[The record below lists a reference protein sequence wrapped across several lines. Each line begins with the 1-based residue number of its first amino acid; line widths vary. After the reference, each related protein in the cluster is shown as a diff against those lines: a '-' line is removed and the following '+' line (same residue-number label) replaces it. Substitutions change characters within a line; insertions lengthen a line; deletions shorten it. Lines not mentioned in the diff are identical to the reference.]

1 MKPFMEKNVI
11 DIGNM
16 LNLIKKRKWLF
27 YKTASVAFIIGL
39 VMGFS
44 MPKEYTTGVKLA
56 PETGHS
62 GLGGE
67 INSLASM
74 IGINLNGSNK
84 TSDAFY
90 PIMYPDICASN
101 DFVIPLWNMQ
111 VKTIDGEQSTN
122 LYDYLAHQQKEAWW
136 WKGIEW
142 ITSLLAGSDD
152 DDTPTGKS
160 QFDPR
165 LEVNPFHLTKE
176 QDRVARKIK
185 GMINCSVDKKTD
197 VISIS
202 VTAQDPLV
210 AATVA
215 DSVQHA
221 LQAFIT
227 DYRTTKARQDL
238 EYMEKLYDEART
250 EYEQARLRYTSYADS
265 NTELIIESY
274 KVKQEDLENTMQ
286 LRYNI
291 YSQMAQ
297 RLELAKAKVQEET
310 PAFSVIQS
318 ATVPLK
324 KSKPKRM
331 TMVLGMMVLS
341 FIITLLWVVSKN
353 QTVERPKIGSLQ
365 SEKQDAESQKSDSA
379 SEER

>member
-1 MKPFMEKNVI
+1 MDKPVI
-11 DIGNM
+11 DLGHI
-16 LNLIKKRKWLF
+16 LNVIKKRKRLF
-27 YKTASVAFIIGL
+27 YITTLIAIIFGVIVA
-39 VMGFS
+39 FS
-44 MPKEYTTGVKLA
+44 MPLGFTSTVKLA
-56 PETGHS
+56 PESGRS

-67 INSLASM
+67 LNSLASLV
-74 IGINLNGSNK
+74 GVNLGSGNK
-84 TSDAFY
+84 TNDAFY

-101 DFVIPLWNMQ
+101 DFVIPLWNMH
-111 VKTIDGEQSTN
+111 VSTADHSLTTT
-122 LYDYLAHQQKEAWW
+122 LYDYLAHHQKSTWWFKGLYWLTHLFSKEDEAEQ
-136 WKGIEW
+136 GGP
-142 ITSLLAGSDD
+142 SSDPSTNVD
-152 DDTPTGKS
+152 
-160 QFDPR
+160 
-165 LEVNPFHLTKE
+165 PFHLNKE
-176 QDRVARKIK
+176 QDHVAGAIK
-185 GMINCSVDKKTD
+185 NMIKCAIDKKTD
-197 VISIS
+197 VISIT

-238 EYMEKLYDEART
+238 EYMEKLFDEART

-265 NTELIIESY
+265 NNELILESY
-274 KVKQEDLENTMQ
+274 KAKQDDLENDMQ

-324 KSKPKRM
+324 KSKPKRSII
-331 TMVLGMMVLS
+331 VLAMMILS
-341 FIITLLWVVSKN
+341 FIGTLLWAMVKDHPADEAKSSAKEEESGAAENVSP
-353 QTVERPKIGSLQ
+353 ELQ
-365 SEKQDAESQKSDSA
+365 EEEVAGQDGV
-379 SEER
+379 

>member
-1 MKPFMEKNVI
+1 MEKKVI
-11 DIGNM
+11 DIGSI
-16 LNLIKKRKWLF
+16 LKLIKKRKRSF
-27 YKTASVAFIIGL
+27 FKTAGVALVIGL

-74 IGINLNGSNK
+74 VGINLNGSNK
-84 TSDAFY
+84 TNDAFY
-90 PIMYPDICASN
+90 PKMYPDICASN

-111 VKTIDGEQSTN
+111 VKTIEGEQNTT
-122 LYDYLAHQQKEAWW
+122 LYEYLAHQQKEAWW
-136 WKGIEW
+136 WKVIGW
-142 ITSLLAGSDD
+142 VSSLLSSSDD
-152 DDTPTGKS
+152 DDAKGKS
-160 QFDPR
+160 TLDPR
-165 LEVNPFHLTKE
+165 QDVNPFHLTKE

-197 VISIS
+197 VISIF

-238 EYMEKLYDEART
+238 EYMEKLFDEART
-250 EYEQARLRYTSYADS
+250 EYDQARLRYTSYADS
-265 NTELIIESY
+265 NTELILESY
-274 KVKQEDLENTMQ
+274 KAKQEDLENTMQ

-331 TMVLGMMVLS
+331 TLVLGLMVLS
-341 FIITLLWVVSKN
+341 FIGTLLWALSKE
-353 QTVERPKIGSLQ
+353 QTEESKEPVQQPSDDK
-365 SEKQDAESQKSDSA
+365 DAEIQEPDA
-379 SEER
+379 VEESE